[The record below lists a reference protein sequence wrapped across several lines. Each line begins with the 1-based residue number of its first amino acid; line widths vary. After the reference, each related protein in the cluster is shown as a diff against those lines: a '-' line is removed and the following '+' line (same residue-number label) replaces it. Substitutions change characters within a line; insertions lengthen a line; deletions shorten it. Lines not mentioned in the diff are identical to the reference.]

1 MRTTSNLGNDIS
13 FKKAGQFEDTRFEKI
28 HNVIF
33 KNAADASIIVAQEIA
48 DLIRSK
54 QEKSKKCVLGL
65 ATGSSPIKVY
75 QE

>member
-1 MRTTSNLGNDIS
+1 MENTLESEREIS

-33 KNAADASIIVAQEIA
+33 KNSTDASIIVAQEIA

-54 QEKSKKCVLGL
+54 QEKNKKCVLG
-65 ATGSSPIKVY
+65 
-75 QE
+75 